1 MPAMLAAK
9 SDFIGLDN
17 GRIHLATGGQPP
29 LLKAHRAAFEAYAA
43 DKAAGAAGYQRH
55 WQVGLAAKDRLAAL
69 TGLPAADHAL
79 IGSASEGIAR
89 ALSAVG
95 WRAGDNVV
103 VSALDYAAGRHAML
117 RLGELGVQP
126 RVVPGRGW
134 RIEPADLLAACD
146 TRTRALYVSQVTSL
160 TGQRIDIAAL
170 SAGLHAGTMLIVD
183 ASHALGVVPVDGRLA
198 DVTVSSA
205 YKYLCATQ
213 MGILAWNRERRP
225 DFQPLAV
232 GWCSGTDAPDHS
244 TYRPHPDGRR
254 AQAGNS
260 NHLDVYLLKASLDY
274 LAGFGIP
281 AISGHVE
288 GLASRLHAGL
298 SALGLEMITPEPVA
312 ERAGNVAFADRD
324 DAGIVAR
331 AAAAGIHLWDGS
343 GRVRCSVHLFNDETD
358 VQRLLEWLNAE
369 GIGSA
374 APSAVRCRAAET

>member
-1 MPAMLAAK
+1 MPAMLAPK
-9 SDFIGLDN
+9 SDFIGLDD
-17 GRIHLATGGQPP
+17 GRVHLATGGQPP

-89 ALSAVG
+89 ALSAID
-95 WRAGDNVV
+95 WQSGDNVV

-117 RLGELGVQP
+117 QLGRLGVES

-160 TGQRIDIAAL
+160 TGQRIDTAAL
-170 SAGLHAGTMLIVD
+170 SAGLDARSMLIVD
-183 ASHALGVVPVDGRLA
+183 ASHALGVVAVDGRVA
-198 DVTVSSA
+198 DITVSSA

-213 MGILAWNRERRP
+213 MGILAWNRVRRP
-225 DFQPLAV
+225 DFEPMAV
-232 GWCSGTDAPDHS
+232 GWCSGTDAPDQRA
-244 TYRPHPDGRR
+244 YRPHPDGRR

-260 NHLDVYLLKASLDY
+260 NHLDVYLLRASLDY

-281 AISGHVE
+281 AISAHVE
-288 GLASRLHAGL
+288 ALAGRLHVKL
-298 SALGLEMITPEPVA
+298 SALGLELVTPEPA
-312 ERAGNVAFADRD
+312 GERAGNVAFAHPD
-324 DAGIVAR
+324 DAGLVAR

-343 GRVRCSVHLFNDETD
+343 GRVRCSVHLFNDDAD
-358 VQRLLEWLNAE
+358 VDRLLTWLEAE
-369 GIGSA
+369 R
-374 APSAVRCRAAET
+374 VR